1 MKEIVVK
8 FVAAA
13 LGTAMLALMA
23 VGCGG
28 VDATEATPPASQ
40 PEQTESVPTQQP
52 TEVTQEQTQQ
62 PAHVPV
68 ELDMSN
74 ALFIGDSRTVGLMEY
89 SGLESDFFASVGM
102 SVYNVEDEEVSV
114 PNVGKVTLDQL
125 LSNREYDTIYLMLGI
140 NELGYDMD
148 QTVDVYTEQWFTLKL
163 RVSLATGSGNT
174 YYEYYHVDRRTGK
187 IVKLEDLFDGDAYRP
202 VIEENIREQMR
213 RQMEEDENVAYFIK
227 MESFGKDFVEVDED
241 HNFYFNAQGEL
252 VIPFDKYEI
261 APGSMGCPEFTI
273 PTDLIRG
280 EIREEYQ
287 EIFRDPQA

>member
-8 FVAAA
+8 FVAAV

-40 PEQTESVPTQQP
+40 PEQTVSTTVQPTQGQPQTQQP
-52 TEVTQEQTQQ
+52 TDDL
-62 PAHVPV
+62 V

-89 SGLESDFFASVGM
+89 SGMESDFFASVGM

-148 QTVDVYTEQWFTLKL
+148 QTVDVYGKLVEDISKSQPNAKIMIQANLHVTQEKSRNHDYITNERIDEFNDKTAGLADGKNIFYLDANPEYDDENGAMSPEVTSDGAHLYAKYYEQWGTWIKEESQRMLE
-163 RVSLATGSGNT
+163 GSG
-174 YYEYYHVDRRTGK
+174 R
-187 IVKLEDLFDGDAYRP
+187 
-202 VIEENIREQMR
+202 
-213 RQMEEDENVAYFIK
+213 
-227 MESFGKDFVEVDED
+227 
-241 HNFYFNAQGEL
+241 
-252 VIPFDKYEI
+252 
-261 APGSMGCPEFTI
+261 
-273 PTDLIRG
+273 
-280 EIREEYQ
+280 
-287 EIFRDPQA
+287 

>member
-8 FVAAA
+8 FVAAV

-40 PEQTESVPTQQP
+40 PEQTVSTTVQPTQGQPQTQQP
-52 TEVTQEQTQQ
+52 TDD
-62 PAHVPV
+62 PV

-89 SGLESDFFASVGM
+89 SGMESDFFASVGM

-148 QTVDVYTEQWFTLKL
+148 QTVDVYGKLVEDISKSQPNAKIMIQANLHVTQEKSRNHDYITNERIDEFNDKTAGLADGKNIFYLDANPEYDDENGAMSPEVTSDGAHLYAKYYEQWGTWIKEESQRMLE
-163 RVSLATGSGNT
+163 GSG
-174 YYEYYHVDRRTGK
+174 R
-187 IVKLEDLFDGDAYRP
+187 
-202 VIEENIREQMR
+202 
-213 RQMEEDENVAYFIK
+213 
-227 MESFGKDFVEVDED
+227 
-241 HNFYFNAQGEL
+241 
-252 VIPFDKYEI
+252 
-261 APGSMGCPEFTI
+261 
-273 PTDLIRG
+273 
-280 EIREEYQ
+280 
-287 EIFRDPQA
+287 

>member
-13 LGTAMLALMA
+13 LGTAMLTLMA
-23 VGCGG
+23 AGCGG
-28 VDATEATPPASQ
+28 VDATEVTPPASQ
-40 PEQTESVPTQQP
+40 PDQTVSLPIQQT

-148 QTVDVYTEQWFTLKL
+148 QTVDVYGKLVEDISKSQPDAKIMIQANLHVTQEKSQNHDYITNERIDEFNDKIAGLADGKNIFYLDANPEYDDENGAMSAEVTSDGAHLYAKYYEQWGTWIKAESQRMLE
-163 RVSLATGSGNT
+163 GSG
-174 YYEYYHVDRRTGK
+174 R
-187 IVKLEDLFDGDAYRP
+187 
-202 VIEENIREQMR
+202 
-213 RQMEEDENVAYFIK
+213 
-227 MESFGKDFVEVDED
+227 
-241 HNFYFNAQGEL
+241 
-252 VIPFDKYEI
+252 
-261 APGSMGCPEFTI
+261 
-273 PTDLIRG
+273 
-280 EIREEYQ
+280 
-287 EIFRDPQA
+287 

>member
-28 VDATEATPPASQ
+28 VDATEVTPPASQ
-40 PEQTESVPTQQP
+40 PEQTVSTTVQPTQGQPQTQQP
-52 TEVTQEQTQQ
+52 TDD
-62 PAHVPV
+62 PV

-148 QTVDVYTEQWFTLKL
+148 QTVNVYGKLVEDISKSQPNAKIMIQANLHVTQEKSQNHDYITNERIDEFNDKTAGLADGKNIFYLDANPEYDDENGAMSPEVTSDGAHLYAKYYEQWGTWIKEESQRMLE
-163 RVSLATGSGNT
+163 GSG
-174 YYEYYHVDRRTGK
+174 R
-187 IVKLEDLFDGDAYRP
+187 
-202 VIEENIREQMR
+202 
-213 RQMEEDENVAYFIK
+213 
-227 MESFGKDFVEVDED
+227 
-241 HNFYFNAQGEL
+241 
-252 VIPFDKYEI
+252 
-261 APGSMGCPEFTI
+261 
-273 PTDLIRG
+273 
-280 EIREEYQ
+280 
-287 EIFRDPQA
+287 

>member
-8 FVAAA
+8 FVAAV

-40 PEQTESVPTQQP
+40 PEQTVSTTVQPTQGQPQTQQP
-52 TEVTQEQTQQ
+52 TDDL
-62 PAHVPV
+62 V

-89 SGLESDFFASVGM
+89 SGMESDFFASVGM

-148 QTVDVYTEQWFTLKL
+148 QTVNVYGKLVEDISKSQPNAKIMIQANLHVTQEKSQNHDYITNERIDEFNDKIAGLADGKNIFYLDANPEYDDENGAMSPEVTSDGAHLYAKYYEQWGTWIKEESQRMLE
-163 RVSLATGSGNT
+163 GSG
-174 YYEYYHVDRRTGK
+174 R
-187 IVKLEDLFDGDAYRP
+187 
-202 VIEENIREQMR
+202 
-213 RQMEEDENVAYFIK
+213 
-227 MESFGKDFVEVDED
+227 
-241 HNFYFNAQGEL
+241 
-252 VIPFDKYEI
+252 
-261 APGSMGCPEFTI
+261 
-273 PTDLIRG
+273 
-280 EIREEYQ
+280 
-287 EIFRDPQA
+287 

>member
-8 FVAAA
+8 FVAAV

-40 PEQTESVPTQQP
+40 PEQTVSTTVQPTQGQPQTQQP
-52 TEVTQEQTQQ
+52 TDD
-62 PAHVPV
+62 PV

-148 QTVDVYTEQWFTLKL
+148 QTVNVYGKLVEDISKSQPNAKIMIQANLHVTQEKSQNHDYITNERIDEFNDKTAGLADGKNIFYLDANPEYDDENGAMSPEVTSDGAHLYAKYYEQWGTWIKEESQRMLE
-163 RVSLATGSGNT
+163 GSG
-174 YYEYYHVDRRTGK
+174 R
-187 IVKLEDLFDGDAYRP
+187 
-202 VIEENIREQMR
+202 
-213 RQMEEDENVAYFIK
+213 
-227 MESFGKDFVEVDED
+227 
-241 HNFYFNAQGEL
+241 
-252 VIPFDKYEI
+252 
-261 APGSMGCPEFTI
+261 
-273 PTDLIRG
+273 
-280 EIREEYQ
+280 
-287 EIFRDPQA
+287 

>member
-23 VGCGG
+23 AGCGG
-28 VDATEATPPASQ
+28 VDATEVTPPASQ
-40 PEQTESVPTQQP
+40 PEQTVSTTVQPTQGQP
-52 TEVTQEQTQQ
+52 QTQQ
-62 PAHVPV
+62 PIDDPV

-148 QTVDVYTEQWFTLKL
+148 QTVNVYGKLVEDISKSQPNAKIMIQANLHVTQEKSQNHDYITNERIDEFNDKTAGLADGKNIFYLDANPEYDDENGAMSPEVTSDGAHLYAKYYEQWGTWIKEESQRMLE
-163 RVSLATGSGNT
+163 GSG
-174 YYEYYHVDRRTGK
+174 R
-187 IVKLEDLFDGDAYRP
+187 
-202 VIEENIREQMR
+202 
-213 RQMEEDENVAYFIK
+213 
-227 MESFGKDFVEVDED
+227 
-241 HNFYFNAQGEL
+241 
-252 VIPFDKYEI
+252 
-261 APGSMGCPEFTI
+261 
-273 PTDLIRG
+273 
-280 EIREEYQ
+280 
-287 EIFRDPQA
+287 

>member
-40 PEQTESVPTQQP
+40 PEQTVSTTVQPTQGQPQTQQP
-52 TEVTQEQTQQ
+52 TDDL
-62 PAHVPV
+62 V

-89 SGLESDFFASVGM
+89 SGMESDFFASVGM

-148 QTVDVYTEQWFTLKL
+148 QTVDVYGKLVEDISKSQPNAKIMIQANLHVTQEKSRNHDYITNERIDEFNDKIAGLADGKNIFYLDANPEYDDENGAMSPEVTSDGAHLYAKYYEQWGTWIKEESQRMLE
-163 RVSLATGSGNT
+163 GSG
-174 YYEYYHVDRRTGK
+174 R
-187 IVKLEDLFDGDAYRP
+187 
-202 VIEENIREQMR
+202 
-213 RQMEEDENVAYFIK
+213 
-227 MESFGKDFVEVDED
+227 
-241 HNFYFNAQGEL
+241 
-252 VIPFDKYEI
+252 
-261 APGSMGCPEFTI
+261 
-273 PTDLIRG
+273 
-280 EIREEYQ
+280 
-287 EIFRDPQA
+287 

>member
-8 FVAAA
+8 FVAAV

-40 PEQTESVPTQQP
+40 PEQTVSTTVQPTQGQPQTQQP
-52 TEVTQEQTQQ
+52 TDDL
-62 PAHVPV
+62 V

-89 SGLESDFFASVGM
+89 SGMESDFFASVGM

-148 QTVDVYTEQWFTLKL
+148 QTVDVYGKLVEDISKSQPNAKIMIQANLHVTQEKSQNHDYITNERIDEFNDKIAGLADGKNIFYLDANPEYDDENGAMSAEVTSDGAHLYAKYYEQWGTWIKAESQRMLE
-163 RVSLATGSGNT
+163 GSG
-174 YYEYYHVDRRTGK
+174 R
-187 IVKLEDLFDGDAYRP
+187 
-202 VIEENIREQMR
+202 
-213 RQMEEDENVAYFIK
+213 
-227 MESFGKDFVEVDED
+227 
-241 HNFYFNAQGEL
+241 
-252 VIPFDKYEI
+252 
-261 APGSMGCPEFTI
+261 
-273 PTDLIRG
+273 
-280 EIREEYQ
+280 
-287 EIFRDPQA
+287 

>member
-8 FVAAA
+8 FVAAV

-40 PEQTESVPTQQP
+40 PEQTVSTTVQPTQGQPQTQQP
-52 TEVTQEQTQQ
+52 TDD
-62 PAHVPV
+62 PV

-148 QTVDVYTEQWFTLKL
+148 QTVDVYGKLVEAISKSQPNAKIMIQANLHVTQEKSRNHDYITNERIDEFNDKTAGLADGKNIFYLDANPKYDDENGAMSPEVTSDGAHLYAKYYEQWGTWIKEESQRMLE
-163 RVSLATGSGNT
+163 GSG
-174 YYEYYHVDRRTGK
+174 R
-187 IVKLEDLFDGDAYRP
+187 
-202 VIEENIREQMR
+202 
-213 RQMEEDENVAYFIK
+213 
-227 MESFGKDFVEVDED
+227 
-241 HNFYFNAQGEL
+241 
-252 VIPFDKYEI
+252 
-261 APGSMGCPEFTI
+261 
-273 PTDLIRG
+273 
-280 EIREEYQ
+280 
-287 EIFRDPQA
+287 

>member
-28 VDATEATPPASQ
+28 VDATEVTPPASQ
-40 PEQTESVPTQQP
+40 PEQTVSTTVHPTQGQP
-52 TEVTQEQTQQ
+52 QTQQ
-62 PAHVPV
+62 PIDDPV

-148 QTVDVYTEQWFTLKL
+148 QTVNVYGKLVEDISKSQPNAKIMIQANLHVTQEKSRNHDYITNERIDEFNDKTAGLADGKNIFYLDANHKYDDEDGAMSPEVTSDGAHLYAKYYEQWGTWIKEESQRMLE
-163 RVSLATGSGNT
+163 GSG
-174 YYEYYHVDRRTGK
+174 R
-187 IVKLEDLFDGDAYRP
+187 
-202 VIEENIREQMR
+202 
-213 RQMEEDENVAYFIK
+213 
-227 MESFGKDFVEVDED
+227 
-241 HNFYFNAQGEL
+241 
-252 VIPFDKYEI
+252 
-261 APGSMGCPEFTI
+261 
-273 PTDLIRG
+273 
-280 EIREEYQ
+280 
-287 EIFRDPQA
+287 

>member
-13 LGTAMLALMA
+13 LGTAMLTLMA
-23 VGCGG
+23 AGCGG
-28 VDATEATPPASQ
+28 VDATEVTPPASQ
-40 PEQTESVPTQQP
+40 PDQTVSLPTQQT

-62 PAHVPV
+62 PVHVPV

-148 QTVDVYTEQWFTLKL
+148 QTVDVYGKLVEAISKSQPNAKIMIQANLHVTQEKSRNHDYITNERIDEFNDKTAGLADGKNIFYLDANPEYDDENGAMSPEVTSDGAHLYAKYYEQWGTWIKEESQRMLE
-163 RVSLATGSGNT
+163 GSG
-174 YYEYYHVDRRTGK
+174 R
-187 IVKLEDLFDGDAYRP
+187 
-202 VIEENIREQMR
+202 
-213 RQMEEDENVAYFIK
+213 
-227 MESFGKDFVEVDED
+227 
-241 HNFYFNAQGEL
+241 
-252 VIPFDKYEI
+252 
-261 APGSMGCPEFTI
+261 
-273 PTDLIRG
+273 
-280 EIREEYQ
+280 
-287 EIFRDPQA
+287 

>member
-8 FVAAA
+8 FVAAV

-40 PEQTESVPTQQP
+40 PEQTVSTTVQPTQGQPQTQQP
-52 TEVTQEQTQQ
+52 TDDL
-62 PAHVPV
+62 V

-89 SGLESDFFASVGM
+89 SGMESDFFASVGM

-125 LSNREYDTIYLMLGI
+125 LSNRGYDTIYLMLGI

-148 QTVDVYTEQWFTLKL
+148 QTVNVYGKLVEDISKSQPNAKIMIQANLHVTQEKSRNHDYITNERIDEFNDKIAGLADGKNIFYLDANPKYDDENGAMSPEVTSDGAHLYAKYYEQWGTWIKEESQRMLE
-163 RVSLATGSGNT
+163 GSG
-174 YYEYYHVDRRTGK
+174 R
-187 IVKLEDLFDGDAYRP
+187 
-202 VIEENIREQMR
+202 
-213 RQMEEDENVAYFIK
+213 
-227 MESFGKDFVEVDED
+227 
-241 HNFYFNAQGEL
+241 
-252 VIPFDKYEI
+252 
-261 APGSMGCPEFTI
+261 
-273 PTDLIRG
+273 
-280 EIREEYQ
+280 
-287 EIFRDPQA
+287 

>member
-23 VGCGG
+23 AGCGG

-40 PEQTESVPTQQP
+40 PEQTVSTTVQPTQGQPQTQQP
-52 TEVTQEQTQQ
+52 TDDL
-62 PAHVPV
+62 V

-148 QTVDVYTEQWFTLKL
+148 QTVDVYGKLVEDISKSQPNAKIMIQANLHVTQEKSQNHDYITNERIDEFNDKIAGLADGKNIFYLDANPEYDDENGAMSAEVTSDGAHLYAKYYEQWGTWIKAESQRMLE
-163 RVSLATGSGNT
+163 GSG
-174 YYEYYHVDRRTGK
+174 R
-187 IVKLEDLFDGDAYRP
+187 
-202 VIEENIREQMR
+202 
-213 RQMEEDENVAYFIK
+213 
-227 MESFGKDFVEVDED
+227 
-241 HNFYFNAQGEL
+241 
-252 VIPFDKYEI
+252 
-261 APGSMGCPEFTI
+261 
-273 PTDLIRG
+273 
-280 EIREEYQ
+280 
-287 EIFRDPQA
+287 

>member
-28 VDATEATPPASQ
+28 VDATEVTPPASQ
-40 PEQTESVPTQQP
+40 PEQTVSTTVQPTQGQPQTQQP
-52 TEVTQEQTQQ
+52 TDD
-62 PAHVPV
+62 PV

-148 QTVDVYTEQWFTLKL
+148 QTVDVYGKL
-163 RVSLATGSGNT
+163 VEDISKSQPNAKIMIQANLHVTQEKSRNHDYITNERIDEFNDKIAGLADGKNIF
-174 YYEYYHVDRRTGK
+174 YLDANPEYD
-187 IVKLEDLFDGDAYRP
+187 
-202 VIEENIREQMR
+202 
-213 RQMEEDENVAYFIK
+213 
-227 MESFGKDFVEVDED
+227 DED
-241 HNFYFNAQGEL
+241 GAMSPGGHIRRRPL
-252 VIPFDKYEI
+252 V
-261 APGSMGCPEFTI
+261 CQV
-273 PTDLIRG
+273 L
-280 EIREEYQ
+280 
-287 EIFRDPQA
+287 

>member
-23 VGCGG
+23 AGCGG

-40 PEQTESVPTQQP
+40 PEQTVSTTVQPTQGQPQTQQP
-52 TEVTQEQTQQ
+52 TDDS
-62 PAHVPV
+62 V

-148 QTVDVYTEQWFTLKL
+148 QTVNVYGKLVEDISKSQPNAKIMIQANLHVTQEKSRNHDYITNERIDEFNDKTAGLADGKNIFYLDANHKYDDEDGAMSPEVTSDGAHLYAKYYEQWGTWIKEESQRMLE
-163 RVSLATGSGNT
+163 GSG
-174 YYEYYHVDRRTGK
+174 R
-187 IVKLEDLFDGDAYRP
+187 
-202 VIEENIREQMR
+202 
-213 RQMEEDENVAYFIK
+213 
-227 MESFGKDFVEVDED
+227 
-241 HNFYFNAQGEL
+241 
-252 VIPFDKYEI
+252 
-261 APGSMGCPEFTI
+261 
-273 PTDLIRG
+273 
-280 EIREEYQ
+280 
-287 EIFRDPQA
+287 

>member
-8 FVAAA
+8 FVAAV

-40 PEQTESVPTQQP
+40 PEQTVSTTVQPTQGQPQTQQP
-52 TEVTQEQTQQ
+52 TDDL
-62 PAHVPV
+62 V

-89 SGLESDFFASVGM
+89 SGMESDFFASVGM

-148 QTVDVYTEQWFTLKL
+148 QTVDVYGKLVEDISKSQPNAKIMIQANLHVTQEKSQNHDYITNERIDEFNNKIAGLADGKNIFYLDANPEYDDENGAMSAEVTSDGAHLYAKYYEQWGTWIKAESQRMLE
-163 RVSLATGSGNT
+163 GSG
-174 YYEYYHVDRRTGK
+174 R
-187 IVKLEDLFDGDAYRP
+187 
-202 VIEENIREQMR
+202 
-213 RQMEEDENVAYFIK
+213 
-227 MESFGKDFVEVDED
+227 
-241 HNFYFNAQGEL
+241 
-252 VIPFDKYEI
+252 
-261 APGSMGCPEFTI
+261 
-273 PTDLIRG
+273 
-280 EIREEYQ
+280 
-287 EIFRDPQA
+287 

>member
-13 LGTAMLALMA
+13 LGTAMLTLMA
-23 VGCGG
+23 AGCGG
-28 VDATEATPPASQ
+28 VDATEVTPPASQ
-40 PEQTESVPTQQP
+40 PDQTVSLPTQQT

-148 QTVDVYTEQWFTLKL
+148 QTVDVYGKLVEDISKSQPDAKIMIQANLHVTQEKSQNHDYITNERIDEFNDKIAGLADGKNIFYLDANPEYDDENGAMSAEVTSDGAHLYAKYYEQWGTWIKEESQRMLE
-163 RVSLATGSGNT
+163 GSG
-174 YYEYYHVDRRTGK
+174 R
-187 IVKLEDLFDGDAYRP
+187 
-202 VIEENIREQMR
+202 
-213 RQMEEDENVAYFIK
+213 
-227 MESFGKDFVEVDED
+227 
-241 HNFYFNAQGEL
+241 
-252 VIPFDKYEI
+252 
-261 APGSMGCPEFTI
+261 
-273 PTDLIRG
+273 
-280 EIREEYQ
+280 
-287 EIFRDPQA
+287 

>member
-28 VDATEATPPASQ
+28 VDATEVTPPASQ
-40 PEQTESVPTQQP
+40 PEQTVSTTVQPTQGQTQTQQP
-52 TEVTQEQTQQ
+52 TDD
-62 PAHVPV
+62 PV

-148 QTVDVYTEQWFTLKL
+148 QTVDVY
-163 RVSLATGSGNT
+163 
-174 YYEYYHVDRRTGK
+174 
-187 IVKLEDLFDGDAYRP
+187 
-202 VIEENIREQMR
+202 
-213 RQMEEDENVAYFIK
+213 
-227 MESFGKDFVEVDED
+227 
-241 HNFYFNAQGEL
+241 GEL
-252 VIPFDKYEI
+252 VEDISKSQPNAKIMIQANLHVTQEKSRDHDYITNERIDEFNDKTAGLADGKNIFYLDANPEYDDENGAMSPEVTSDGAHLYAKYYEQWGTWI
-261 APGSMGCPEFTI
+261 KEESQRMLEGSG
-273 PTDLIRG
+273 R
-280 EIREEYQ
+280 
-287 EIFRDPQA
+287 

>member
-1 MKEIVVK
+1 MKEIAVK

-23 VGCGG
+23 AGCGG
-28 VDATEATPPASQ
+28 VDATEVTPPASQ
-40 PEQTESVPTQQP
+40 PEQTVSTTVQPTQGQP
-52 TEVTQEQTQQ
+52 QTQQ
-62 PAHVPV
+62 PIDDPV

-148 QTVDVYTEQWFTLKL
+148 QTVNVYGKLVEAISKSQPDAKLMILANLHVTQEKSRNHDYITNERIDEFNDKTAGLADGKNIFYLDANPEYDDENGAMSPEVTSDGAHLYAKYYEQWGTWIKEESQRMLE
-163 RVSLATGSGNT
+163 GSG
-174 YYEYYHVDRRTGK
+174 R
-187 IVKLEDLFDGDAYRP
+187 
-202 VIEENIREQMR
+202 
-213 RQMEEDENVAYFIK
+213 
-227 MESFGKDFVEVDED
+227 
-241 HNFYFNAQGEL
+241 
-252 VIPFDKYEI
+252 
-261 APGSMGCPEFTI
+261 
-273 PTDLIRG
+273 
-280 EIREEYQ
+280 
-287 EIFRDPQA
+287 

>member
-23 VGCGG
+23 AGCGG
-28 VDATEATPPASQ
+28 VDATEVTPPASQ
-40 PEQTESVPTQQP
+40 QEQTVSTTVQPTQGQP
-52 TEVTQEQTQQ
+52 QTQQ
-62 PAHVPV
+62 PIDDPV

-148 QTVDVYTEQWFTLKL
+148 QTVNVYGKLVEDISKSQPNAKIMIQANLHVTQEKSRNHDYITNERIDEFNDKTAGLADGKNIFYLDENPEYDDEDGAMSPEVTSDGAHLYAKYYEQWGTWIKEESQRMLE
-163 RVSLATGSGNT
+163 GSG
-174 YYEYYHVDRRTGK
+174 R
-187 IVKLEDLFDGDAYRP
+187 
-202 VIEENIREQMR
+202 
-213 RQMEEDENVAYFIK
+213 
-227 MESFGKDFVEVDED
+227 
-241 HNFYFNAQGEL
+241 
-252 VIPFDKYEI
+252 
-261 APGSMGCPEFTI
+261 
-273 PTDLIRG
+273 
-280 EIREEYQ
+280 
-287 EIFRDPQA
+287 

>member
-13 LGTAMLALMA
+13 LGTAMLTLMA
-23 VGCGG
+23 AGCGG
-28 VDATEATPPASQ
+28 VDATEVTPPASQ
-40 PEQTESVPTQQP
+40 PDQTVSLPTQQT

-148 QTVDVYTEQWFTLKL
+148 QTVDVYGKLVEDISKSQPDAKIMIQANLHVTQEKSQNHDYITNERIDEFNDKIAGLADGKNIFYLDANPEYDDENGAMSPEVTSDGAHLYAKYYEQWGTWIKEESQRMLE
-163 RVSLATGSGNT
+163 GSG
-174 YYEYYHVDRRTGK
+174 R
-187 IVKLEDLFDGDAYRP
+187 
-202 VIEENIREQMR
+202 
-213 RQMEEDENVAYFIK
+213 
-227 MESFGKDFVEVDED
+227 
-241 HNFYFNAQGEL
+241 
-252 VIPFDKYEI
+252 
-261 APGSMGCPEFTI
+261 
-273 PTDLIRG
+273 
-280 EIREEYQ
+280 
-287 EIFRDPQA
+287 

>member
-23 VGCGG
+23 AGCGG
-28 VDATEATPPASQ
+28 VDATEVTPPASQ
-40 PEQTESVPTQQP
+40 PEQTVSTTVQPTQGQPQTQQP
-52 TEVTQEQTQQ
+52 TDD
-62 PAHVPV
+62 PV

-148 QTVDVYTEQWFTLKL
+148 QTVDVYGKLVEDISKSQPNAKIMIQANLHVTQEKSRNHDYITNERIDEFNDKTAGLADGKNIFYLDANPEYDDENGAMSPEVTSDGAHLYAKYYEQWGTWIKAESQRMLE
-163 RVSLATGSGNT
+163 GSG
-174 YYEYYHVDRRTGK
+174 R
-187 IVKLEDLFDGDAYRP
+187 
-202 VIEENIREQMR
+202 
-213 RQMEEDENVAYFIK
+213 
-227 MESFGKDFVEVDED
+227 
-241 HNFYFNAQGEL
+241 
-252 VIPFDKYEI
+252 
-261 APGSMGCPEFTI
+261 
-273 PTDLIRG
+273 
-280 EIREEYQ
+280 
-287 EIFRDPQA
+287 